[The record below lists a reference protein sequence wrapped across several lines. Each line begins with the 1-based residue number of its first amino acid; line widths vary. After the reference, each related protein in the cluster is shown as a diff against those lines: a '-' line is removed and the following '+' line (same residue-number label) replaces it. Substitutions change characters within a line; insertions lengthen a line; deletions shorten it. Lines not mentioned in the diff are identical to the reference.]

1 MQQQNF
7 VFQLIEKPD
16 KSLFQP
22 GKYLPSPSFFMD
34 LMELR
39 YHLKRIHSY
48 NFILFSPVTKREQFS
63 VIRTFTPQAI
73 VVRTLRV

>member
-22 GKYLPSPSFFMD
+22 GKYLPFPSFFMD

-63 VIRTFTPQAI
+63 GFK
-73 VVRTLRV
+73 